1 MKLQAIKDLDGFKKD
16 EKSGAVLAVDNNALN
31 SYKNK
36 REKNTR
42 AQIDIDNIKEQHLM
56 VSNDINNIKNDLIEI
71 KKLFNQFLLQKG
83 N

>member
-42 AQIDIDNIKEQHLM
+42 AQIDIDNIKEQHLI